1 MKRKIFLSALFF
13 TAMSSCVRHSS
24 VTEYELS
31 NGLKVII
38 FPVKKAE
45 LISLVTLYSIGE
57 TSDPQGKSGM
67 SHLIEHLYV
76 TAAAGEF
83 PTRTIDRII
92 TDYPKGWNGQTGMDY
107 TVIAT
112 VFPKKRLD
120 EEIRMAAARMQNLDI
135 QKTDL
140 DRETP
145 RIEKELANMYGG
157 IPMLAS
163 QNLSAG
169 MLLSPMPKG
178 RKGGVIEQI
187 RSINADDLRACVSAF
202 YKPANALIVISGP
215 VEPGKTKKRIEE
227 LFSKMDGGKAIEAKT
242 VSPSPVHE
250 TLQIKEITPSFPQAE
265 AHVALSYRAPSPSDH
280 LFPAYLVL
288 VHRLQVNSEKLKPSP
303 NTFLV
308 FYAPFDRPEA
318 ITLNLPAVN
327 REIPEAVLARLRS
340 YVAEMRAVKLDR
352 EELKNARQYF
362 NFTFCRESYPTVVL
376 ARDPYGVAFTIG
388 RKKQLG
394 INGDTL
400 MRQIDAVTQ
409 EELTAA
415 GEYFAP
421 EKSAAAI
428 VKIKK

>member
-1 MKRKIFLSALFF
+1 
-13 TAMSSCVRHSS
+13 
-24 VTEYELS
+24 
-31 NGLKVII
+31 
-38 FPVKKAE
+38 
-45 LISLVTLYSIGE
+45 
-57 TSDPQGKSGM
+57 
-67 SHLIEHLYV
+67 
-76 TAAAGEF
+76 
-83 PTRTIDRII
+83 
-92 TDYPKGWNGQTGMDY
+92 
-107 TVIAT
+107 
-112 VFPKKRLD
+112 
-120 EEIRMAAARMQNLDI
+120 
-135 QKTDL
+135 
-140 DRETP
+140 
-145 RIEKELANMYGG
+145 
-157 IPMLAS
+157 
-163 QNLSAG
+163 
-169 MLLSPMPKG
+169 
-178 RKGGVIEQI
+178 
-187 RSINADDLRACVSAF
+187 
-202 YKPANALIVISGP
+202 
-215 VEPGKTKKRIEE
+215 
-227 LFSKMDGGKAIEAKT
+227 
-242 VSPSPVHE
+242 
-250 TLQIKEITPSFPQAE
+250 
-265 AHVALSYRAPSPSDH
+265 
-280 LFPAYLVL
+280 
-288 VHRLQVNSEKLKPSP
+288 LKPSP
-303 NTFLV
+303 STFLV